1 MNIIK
6 KEINSMDHGS
16 GVTYAK
22 GFLADGVACG
32 IKKNGHKDLALVCCE
47 TPAKAAGIFTRNVV
61 KGHSLQ
67 LAQRNVADGKAQAV
81 IINAGNAN
89 ACLAKRG
96 ARDALRMAD
105 LTANAVGCAPQ
116 DVLTASTGVIGMPLP
131 MEKIEYGL
139 TQMNPRKDGG
149 IAAAEAIMTTDTIAK
164 QAECCISIDGAEIR
178 IGGMAKGSGMI
189 HPNMATMISVITT
202 DANIS
207 SGALNAALK
216 AAADVSY
223 NRISIDGDTSV
234 CDKVL
239 LMASCMAG
247 NDEITVGAPAYD
259 VFVDALKDVCIR
271 LAKMLASDGE
281 GATKLLTIDIRGA
294 RSNDDA
300 HKIAGAIAR
309 SPLCKTAAFGNDANW
324 GRLLTAA
331 GYSGADFDP
340 EKVDIYIG
348 DIQVCA
354 AGGALA
360 FDEDAALHVLTQKEV
375 VYTLIFGDGNGADMM
390 WTCDFSVD
398 YVKINADYRT

>member
-1 MNIIK
+1 MD
-6 KEINSMDHGS
+6 NST

-32 IKKNGHKDLALVCCE
+32 IKKNGDKDLALIYCE
-47 TPAKAAGIFTRNVV
+47 TVAKSAGIFTRNVV

-67 LAQRNVADGKAQAV
+67 LAQRNVADGMAQAV

-89 ACLAKRG
+89 ACLAERG
-96 ARDALRMAD
+96 VRDALRMAE
-105 LTANAVGCAPQ
+105 LTADAVGCVPHN
-116 DVLTASTGVIGMPLP
+116 VLTASTGVIGKPLP
-131 MEKIEYGL
+131 MDKIARGL
-139 TQMNPRKDGG
+139 AQMNLRKNGG
-149 IAAAEAIMTTDTIAK
+149 TAAAEAIMTTDTIAK
-164 QAECCISIDGAEIR
+164 QAEACINIGGAEVR

-207 SGALNAALK
+207 VGALSTALK
-216 AAADVSY
+216 TAADVSY

-247 NDEITVGAPAYD
+247 NDEIAAGTPAYD
-259 VFVDALKDVCIR
+259 VFVDALKGVCIR

-294 RSNDDA
+294 LSDADA

-340 EKVDIYIG
+340 EKVDIFIG
-348 DIQVCA
+348 DVQVCA
-354 AGGALA
+354 AGGGLA
-360 FDEDAALHVLTQKEV
+360 FDEDAALRVLRQKEV
-375 VYTLIFGDGNGADMM
+375 VYTLIFGDGSGADMM
-390 WTCDFSVD
+390 WTCDFSID